1 MVAATLDPFRICDAA
16 ARDDAAMT
24 AWWEAIFIR
33 VRCIPP
39 EGDTAAENEC
49 KADAE
54 TPPEG

>member
-1 MVAATLDPFRICDAA
+1 MVEATLDPFRICDDA

-39 EGDTAAENEC
+39 EGD
-49 KADAE
+49 ADAE
-54 TPPEG
+54 SEAEAEMPPEE